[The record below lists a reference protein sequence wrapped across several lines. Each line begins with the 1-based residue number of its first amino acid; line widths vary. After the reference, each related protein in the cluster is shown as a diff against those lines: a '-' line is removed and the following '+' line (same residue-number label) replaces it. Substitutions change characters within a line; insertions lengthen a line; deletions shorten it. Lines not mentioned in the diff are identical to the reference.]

1 MVGTGSSSSA
11 AARGIAAMGGSEDRP
26 RRSMTG
32 LELGLGLGS
41 CFQGLVEKAKTLK
54 GTEAP
59 SQTNAIEDAQDFK
72 RKVIKESL
80 SLDSSRGSNVD
91 EPTTAL
97 ESVSVVIP
105 RPKALKDKAE
115 SDEMDRCRV
124 KFLRDAET
132 FDWPVQVL
140 ESVGK
145 GGRVL
150 VRAYSFDQPDV
161 INSLKQAT
169 ERGCLTMVVADRSQ
183 AAGKTKT
190 QLQMMKGTIGQ

>member
-1 MVGTGSSSSA
+1 
-11 AARGIAAMGGSEDRP
+11 
-26 RRSMTG
+26 MTG

>member
-1 MVGTGSSSSA
+1 
-11 AARGIAAMGGSEDRP
+11 
-26 RRSMTG
+26 MTG

-80 SLDSSRGSNVD
+80 SLDSGRGSNVD

-97 ESVSVVIP
+97 EAGSVAVP

-115 SDEMDRCRV
+115 SDDMDRCRV

-132 FDWPVQVL
+132 FDW
-140 ESVGK
+140 
-145 GGRVL
+145 L
-150 VRAYSFDQPDV
+150 V
-161 INSLKQAT
+161 
-169 ERGCLTMVVADRSQ
+169 
-183 AAGKTKT
+183 
-190 QLQMMKGTIGQ
+190 